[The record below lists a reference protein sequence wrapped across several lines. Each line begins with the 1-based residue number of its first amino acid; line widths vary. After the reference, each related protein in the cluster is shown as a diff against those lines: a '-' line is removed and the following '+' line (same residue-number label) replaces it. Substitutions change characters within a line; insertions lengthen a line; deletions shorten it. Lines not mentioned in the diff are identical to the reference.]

1 MERTNQRKK
10 ELVHGVRFLDSGGR
24 TGAARRRVNAF
35 WEARCAHLQR
45 AIGIVVLPTEV
56 YDLLDS
62 EWALRC
68 GLPRTQKDAS
78 LGMALNLIADTMIVP
93 TESLRQWH
101 WQATLEH
108 ELLHIQHPSW
118 GEATVERKALRRV
131 EELDLGFH

>member
-1 MERTNQRKK
+1 MR
-10 ELVHGVRFLDSGGR
+10 GVRFLDSGGR

-62 EWALRC
+62 EWTLRC
-68 GLPRTQKDAS
+68 GSSRVQKDVSLEKDAS
-78 LGMALNLIADTMIVP
+78 LGMALNLVADTIIVP

-108 ELLHIQHPSW
+108 ELLHIQHPLW
-118 GEATVERKALRRV
+118 GETSVERKASRRV
-131 EELDLGFH
+131 KELDLGFH